1 MIDRVIAIGPRSNES
16 QLEIKYFTRKKFGVN
31 LRNEHEGKGRNEE
44 QQEDL
49 LGFQLELEDELEN
62 LSVSAMNSC

>member
-16 QLEIKYFTRKKFGVN
+16 QLEIKHFIRKKSDVN

-44 QQEDL
+44 QQENL